1 MNNVLYSYFATA
13 TLYFKGIINSPSK
26 TYYVKITST
35 HLGAGADDPRLEQSP
50 VILHVLLG
58 DGEGSHG
65 GHAAQLLNCQ
75 VS

>member
-1 MNNVLYSYFATA
+1 MFAPHSA
-13 TLYFKGIINSPSK
+13 D
-26 TYYVKITST
+26 
-35 HLGAGADDPRLEQSP
+35 LGAGADDPRLEQRP

-75 VS
+75 VP

>member
-1 MNNVLYSYFATA
+1 MFYLHILPLYY
-13 TLYFKGIINSPSK
+13 KGIIHSPSK

-35 HLGAGADDPRLEQSP
+35 HLGASADDPRLEKSP

-65 GHAAQLLNCQ
+65 GHAAYLLNCQ

>member
-1 MNNVLYSYFATA
+1 MIFAPHSA
-13 TLYFKGIINSPSK
+13 
-26 TYYVKITST
+26 
-35 HLGAGADDPRLEQSP
+35 HLGAGADDPRLEQRP

-75 VS
+75 VP